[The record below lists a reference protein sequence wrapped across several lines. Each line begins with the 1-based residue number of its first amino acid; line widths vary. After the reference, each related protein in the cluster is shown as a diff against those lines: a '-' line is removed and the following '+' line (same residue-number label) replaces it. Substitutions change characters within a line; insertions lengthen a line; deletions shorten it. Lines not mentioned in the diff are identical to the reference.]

1 MYYVAI
7 SASAVRAR
15 IFSHMP
21 EGAAFWYENVNGL
34 AEIAVTGGCAY
45 QALGLSIG
53 VDVKVIAT

>member
-1 MYYVAI
+1 M
-7 SASAVRAR
+7 RAR